1 MHIEQDYVMRMIHQ
15 LIEVLLGDIFKG
27 KEKVLEENKI
37 KRPILSNC
45 IKAFLV
51 GGSICLIGQV
61 LLYLFEE
68 KMGIKKTE
76 ASTLMYIVVVGVTAI
91 MTGLGIFDK
100 IGQFSGAGTLI
111 PITGFSNSMTSSALE
126 SKSEGIVLGIMT
138 NMFKLAGA
146 VIAAGVVS
154 GFIFGLII
162 FLIR

>member
-1 MHIEQDYVMRMIHQ
+1 M
-15 LIEVLLGDIFKG
+15 
-27 KEKVLEENKI
+27 EKKVYETVLEENKI

>member
-1 MHIEQDYVMRMIHQ
+1 MY
-15 LIEVLLGDIFKG
+15 KG
-27 KEKVLEENKI
+27 L
-37 KRPILSNC
+37 
-45 IKAFLV
+45 LV